1 LSIQEIPQP
10 EPLFHH
16 LFDPLRGYLFT
27 ASLQW
32 GDEHSWAQVP
42 WRYPD
47 EALEA
52 AEWVTDAAQLGLETY
67 YSAHLFKTP
76 KNRQRSN
83 ALERVMA
90 LWLDLDDGEYPDDGP
105 QPTLRVSSST
115 GKWHLY
121 FRLAEPIG
129 AEHAQHLNRR
139 LCAFAG
145 GDPTGVPLSSVLR
158 PPGTARYKG
167 ARPELVVGWT
177 TGVPPW
183 EPDVLEQA
191 LPVLEQEV
199 RDRRQPYDGPA
210 LDLGPYL
217 QAVEVLGE
225 VPDSHGLKYRVVC
238 PWVHEHSHGDR
249 SGTRLGQRSS
259 GALWFHCDHEHCQG
273 RGWRQFRREVRSRS
287 PKRRQIRRPGYT
299 GTPLEVRIYRG

>member
-1 LSIQEIPQP
+1 
-10 EPLFHH
+10 
-16 LFDPLRGYLFT
+16 
-27 ASLQW
+27 
-32 GDEHSWAQVP
+32 
-42 WRYPD
+42 
-47 EALEA
+47 
-52 AEWVTDAAQLGLETY
+52 VTGEAQLERDTY
-67 YSAHLFKTP
+67 FCVHLLQTP
-76 KNRQRSN
+76 ENRQAPN
-83 ALERVMA
+83 ALEHVMA
-90 LWLDLDDGEYPDDGP
+90 LWLDLDDGDYPSDGP
-105 QPTLRVSSST
+105 QPTARVRSST

-121 FRLAEPIG
+121 FRLTGPIPVTD
-129 AEHAQHLNRR
+129 AVDLNAR
-139 LCAFAG
+139 LCAFAS
-145 GDPTGVPLSSVLR
+145 GDESKQCLSSVLR
-158 PPGTARYKG
+158 PTGTANFKYDK
-167 ARPELVVGWT
+167 PELVVGWT

-191 LPVLEQEV
+191 LPALEQEV